1 MKYALEI
8 GRGGQDWE
16 TVSTDLEPDDLEGF
30 IAAAFETELYDGKY
44 NARVINSDGDVMCEI
59 SKPYEGVRINIRALD
74 DSQLEK
80 IREDYGIPTLVFHA
94 MARAWVREF
103 ETKTDP
109 LWYLKT
115 VK

>member
-1 MKYALEI
+1 MRYSLEI
-8 GRGGQDWE
+8 GRSGQDWE
-16 TVSTDLEPDDLEGF
+16 PVKTDLEPDDLEGF
-30 IAAAFETELYDGKY
+30 IAAALNTELYDGSY
-44 NARVINSDGDVMCEI
+44 NARVINSDGDVICEM
-59 SKPYEGVRINIRALD
+59 SEPYEGVRINIRSLD

-94 MARAWVREF
+94 MARAWVRKF